1 MDLRALVIDDSPVMR
16 QFICRSLSLSGL
28 AFTECAEAGNGKDAL
43 ALLRAR
49 PVDLIL
55 CDVNMPQMDGEQL
68 LEHIKQDPQ
77 LRSIPILVV
86 SSDATATRVER
97 MLGLGAQGYLLK
109 PFSPELLRSE
119 LKRVLP
125 QS

>member
-1 MDLRALVIDDSPVMR
+1 MALRALVIDDSPVMR

-28 AFTECAEAGNGKDAL
+28 AFTACVEASNGKEAL
-43 ALLRAR
+43 ELLRSAQ
-49 PVDLIL
+49 VDVIL

-68 LEHIKQDPQ
+68 LEHIQQDTL

-86 SSDATATRVER
+86 SSDATAPRVQR

-119 LKRVLP
+119 IRRVLP
-125 QS
+125 QT